1 MYLIYIG
8 WFGWNRK
15 TFIPA
20 WKSTTSFW
28 RSQHPLDIYPY
39 FQVCSISNYNN
50 IYINNDTENTRN
62 KESWDSSPSEFLPRD
77 DRCRSYF
84 LSSFL
89 SDWLH
94 RHIVIA
100 RHLKLV
106 NHTPTF
112 LLPEVAIEGEGAPRN
127 TQQRFIGHRT
137 VAGSAVIDEFRDH
150 GLLKDHVTIR
160 RYYTRGWSDDH
171 LSWNAAEMWLG
182 CFDTMWLS
190 TLGSPVRDAII

>member
-1 MYLIYIG
+1 MVSKNIRSKKKNIG
-8 WFGWNRK
+8 KREYSRTCISYTLVDSVENRK

-127 TQQRFIGHRT
+127 TQQRFIGR
-137 VAGSAVIDEFRDH
+137 S
-150 GLLKDHVTIR
+150 
-160 RYYTRGWSDDH
+160 
-171 LSWNAAEMWLG
+171 
-182 CFDTMWLS
+182 
-190 TLGSPVRDAII
+190 